1 MAKTF
6 RFTELVKKAGH
17 PQVATLWTDP
27 KSDGEFSKAIREN
40 RVLTILGQNAGTKK
54 EFGKV
59 GFLKKKDAAYF
70 VFPKSLPQLGKTW
83 VVGIKY
89 DLLAQRKI
97 SDPVKPE
104 RTLSKKESARR
115 IKKETEREY
124 HGILKRTAV
133 WEEMISVRAKN
144 QIEADEKLQQQAK
157 SKNLPLSEAVIE
169 NVIRKTD
176 ADKTP
181 R

>member
-1 MAKTF
+1 M
-6 RFTELVKKAGH
+6 
-17 PQVATLWTDP
+17 
-27 KSDGEFSKAIREN
+27 
-40 RVLTILGQNAGTKK
+40 
-54 EFGKV
+54 
-59 GFLKKKDAAYF
+59 
-70 VFPKSLPQLGKTW
+70 
-83 VVGIKY
+83 
-89 DLLAQRKI
+89 
-97 SDPVKPE
+97 KPE